1 MKPIAF
7 SWWLWCISI
16 LYWFNIISYS
26 PLLPLM
32 FAIIV
37 ASYLI
42 LYRFRREYHWTT
54 QIFILSLEFL
64 FAYIAYAK
72 NPKRPLFNMPDLL
85 FNSVLLLVY
94 LIHLKQHRKT
104 TFYELYFIKFPQ
116 YHKNET
122 LYEHFKRRIVTG
134 FQVCP
139 RVP

>member
-16 LYWFNIISYS
+16 LYWFNVISYS
-26 PLLPLM
+26 PLLPLL

-42 LYRFRREYHWTT
+42 IYRFRREYHWTKKM
-54 QIFILSLEFL
+54 FIVSLEFL

-72 NPKRPLFNMPDLL
+72 NPKRPLFNIPDLL
-85 FNSVLLLVY
+85 FNGILLLVY
-94 LIHLKQHRKT
+94 LVHIKQHHKT

-116 YHKNET
+116 SHKNET
-122 LYEHFKRRIVTG
+122 LYEYFKRKTVLN
-134 FQVCP
+134 
-139 RVP
+139 